1 MKIAGLIWLYDIV
14 EKIAQKHHVQ
24 QNEVREVL
32 ENRSKFRFV
41 ENGNRPDEDVYAASG
56 QTNGGRYLIIFFVHK
71 TDDKAVI
78 LTARDMTKAE
88 RKRYEE
94 K

>member
-1 MKIAGLIWLYDIV
+1 MKIAGLIWLYDII
-14 EKIAQKHHVQ
+14 EKIEQKHHVQ

-32 ENRSKFRFV
+32 ENRPKFRFV
-41 ENGNRPDEDVYAASG
+41 EKGNRPDEDVYAASG
-56 QTNGGRYLIIFFVHK
+56 QNNGGRYLIIFFVHK
-71 TDDKAVI
+71 KKDRVII
-78 LTARDMTKAE
+78 LTARDMTRAE